1 MRRAVAFLTPLG
13 GAAAP
18 SPAALPWF
26 PVVGALLG
34 AAVGAVW
41 WGADRLW
48 PPAVAA
54 ALAVAA
60 DLVLT
65 GALHAD
71 GLADTA
77 DGLLPPLDAG
87 RRLDVMADPRTGAFG
102 VVAVVTVLLL
112 RWAAFASRD
121 PSVLAV
127 AGVWCASRTAMAVA
141 LLALTYARPGGLAT
155 PFQGGRARTVPLA
168 AAGGIAATALACVGL
183 GSAMEGAAVVLAA
196 LAGAALVLWLAVR
209 RIGGYTGDVLGA
221 AGMVGETAGVLA
233 AAARW

>member
-1 MRRAVAFLTPLG
+1 MRRALAFLTPVG

-18 SPAALPWF
+18 SSAAVPWF

-54 ALAVAA
+54 GLALAA
-60 DLVLT
+60 DLLLT

-77 DGLLPPLDAG
+77 DGLLPPLDRE

-112 RWAAFASRD
+112 RWAAFASQD

-127 AGVWCASRTAMAVA
+127 AGIWCASRTAMAVA
-141 LLALTYARPGGLAT
+141 LMAGRYARPGGLAT
-155 PFQGGRARTVPLA
+155 AFQGGRSRTLPV
-168 AAGGIAATALACVGL
+168 AAGGGMAASALAATGL
-183 GSAMEGAAVVLAA
+183 GLVPGVAAVLAVFGGAAVVL
-196 LAGAALVLWLAVR
+196 WLAMR

-221 AGMVGETAGVLA
+221 AGLVGETAGLLV